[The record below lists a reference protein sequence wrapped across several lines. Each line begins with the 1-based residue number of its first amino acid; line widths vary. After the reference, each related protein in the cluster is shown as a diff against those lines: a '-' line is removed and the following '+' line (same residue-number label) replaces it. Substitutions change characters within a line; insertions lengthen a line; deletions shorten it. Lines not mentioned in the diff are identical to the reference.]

1 MKERLCSR
9 CSCYQQVDLRDY
21 DGIEDMLGSTAP
33 YRRPLLA
40 YVCTYKSEHG
50 FHTCRYEEAE
60 REENESPRVIYEGLN
75 LRFKEGGST

>member
-1 MKERLCSR
+1 MKGRLCSR
-9 CSCYQQVDLRDY
+9 CSCYRKVDLRDY
-21 DGIEDMLGSTAP
+21 DGIEDILESASP

-50 FHTCRYEEAE
+50 FHTCKYEEHEQKA
-60 REENESPRVIYEGLN
+60 NDSSGAIYEGLN